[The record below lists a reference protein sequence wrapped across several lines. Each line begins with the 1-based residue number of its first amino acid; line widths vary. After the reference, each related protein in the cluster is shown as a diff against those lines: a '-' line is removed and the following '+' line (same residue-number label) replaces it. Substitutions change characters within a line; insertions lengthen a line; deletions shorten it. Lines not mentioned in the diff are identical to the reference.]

1 MSRIT
6 LFNLEYNIYNG
17 LVIDLLYLDIGS
29 WEAGLFHLNISDRVY
44 LDICFISMQ
53 FRLPRLIFIRNLIK
67 RYTDE

>member
-29 WEAGLFHLNISDRVY
+29 WEAGLFHLNISDKVY

-53 FRLPRLIFIRNLIK
+53 FRLPWGNF
-67 RYTDE
+67 Y